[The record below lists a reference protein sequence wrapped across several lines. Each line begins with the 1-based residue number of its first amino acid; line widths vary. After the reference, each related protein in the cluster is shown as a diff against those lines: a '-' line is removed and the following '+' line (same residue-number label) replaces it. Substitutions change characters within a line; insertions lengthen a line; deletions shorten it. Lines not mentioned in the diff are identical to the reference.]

1 MQAKQN
7 LCLLDRRQCKACC
20 SDLLFEQTECFH
32 IRFVCH
38 SLQSVMTMLLASQ
51 LCFAVFLAS
60 LLSTQ
65 AEGNSFPSFI
75 SRHNNNSLAY
85 ESGFIN
91 ITCSWNCTIIDSD
104 FPKYWKTISINDRL
118 IKVVVEYEKKVT
130 EQCARQAPRNLNGN
144 GTEYFNV
151 WLPVLP
157 ETKKP
162 SSFHHAMQGLF
173 KFIFSSHPETHVNIK
188 GVCRLL
194 PLKTVSTEVTSIRND
209 DFLSRFVRSHLADHG
224 LELQSSNCNAEMN
237 DSQPCFDESEED
249 MNSLGGLFSKGNRW
263 SDIVLYSLVFVF
275 IIAFV
280 HYSPAFVCLFSP
292 TVVTE
297 NGFSQIVLEGASPF
311 SVRSVV
317 GNCFPSERDTPSQK
331 AKILFLRIVLPL
343 PFLLLGIFLD
353 HVRNHGDKNSVVP
366 FLYSPVMLILFG
378 CYVVTSIDALFKPTD
393 KSKLCSVCKTI
404 RPDFICNDILPRRLL
419 NHLCLQP
426 LILATS
432 WRSFVTHVVGYCKP
446 RVLFKVPFVV
456 LISSGKM
463 LFAIA
468 AGIFKTS
475 PIVILCN
482 AASPIGSNYRFRLC
496 RYLGLLFITIPAISG
511 AVLILVFDAY
521 CILMALDMAFAL
533 LSSQDSLP
541 YVSLI
546 VLVCYYLW
554 SSYSSFAN
562 KYHDLSLILF
572 KCYKEHRRD
581 RISNSEDV
589 VTADPE
595 AESTENTEST
605 ANPNNKDN
613 VITIPKDLFDMACEK
628 LMPVRESVC
637 ILLLKVILIVCFVFL
652 VFLMIMKS
660 KTGATPQ
667 MKAVLTFFTG
677 SFPKI
682 AEIYIDGARK
692 RQLKTMIIQER
703 APVIV
708 QRYLTG
714 DASYDQEQ
722 DSAEVHTEEVIIVDE
737 NEDSRLI

>member
-1 MQAKQN
+1 
-7 LCLLDRRQCKACC
+7 
-20 SDLLFEQTECFH
+20 
-32 IRFVCH
+32 
-38 SLQSVMTMLLASQ
+38 MLLASQ

-65 AEGNSFPSFI
+65 LEGNSFPSFI
-75 SRHNNNSLAY
+75 SRHSNKSLAY

-91 ITCSWNCTIIDSD
+91 NTCSWNCTIIDSD
-104 FPKYWKTISINDRL
+104 FPKYWKTVSINDRL
-118 IKVVVEYEKKVT
+118 IKVVVEYEKKET
-130 EQCARQAPRNLNGN
+130 EQCARQAPRNFSGN

-157 ETKKP
+157 ETKEP
-162 SSFHHAMQGLF
+162 SSFHHVMQGLF

-194 PLKTVSTEVTSIRND
+194 PLKTVSTEVISIRND
-209 DFLSRFVRSHLADHG
+209 GFLPRFVRSHLADHG
-224 LELQSSNCNAEMN
+224 LELQSGNCNAEMN
-237 DSQPCFDESEED
+237 DSQPCFDESRED
-249 MNSLGGLFSKGNRW
+249 MNSLDGLFSKGNRW

-280 HYSPAFVCLFSP
+280 HYSPAIVCLFFP

-297 NGFSQIVLEGASPF
+297 NGVSQIVLEGASPF
-311 SVRSVV
+311 SFRSVV
-317 GNCFPSERDTPSQK
+317 GNCFHSERDTPWQK
-331 AKILFLRIVLPL
+331 AKILFLRIVLLPL

-366 FLYSPVMLILFG
+366 FLYSPVMLVCFG
-378 CYVVTSIDALFKPTD
+378 CYVANSIDAIFKRTD

-404 RPDFICNDILPRRLL
+404 RPDFTCNDILPRRLL

-426 LILATS
+426 LILVTS
-432 WRSFVTHVVGYCKP
+432 WRSFVTHVVGYCKLP
-446 RVLFKVPFVV
+446 VLFKIPFVF
-456 LISSGKM
+456 LISFGKM
-463 LFAIA
+463 LFAILV
-468 AGIFKTS
+468 GIFKTS

-482 AASPIGSNYRFRLC
+482 AASPIGSNYGSRVCRF
-496 RYLGLLFITIPAISG
+496 LGLFFITIPAIFG
-511 AVLILVFDAY
+511 AVLILVFDAF
-521 CILMALDMAFAL
+521 CILMALDIAFAL
-533 LSSQDSLP
+533 LFSEDSLP

-589 VTADPE
+589 VTADSE
-595 AESTENTEST
+595 AELSKENREST
-605 ANPNNKDN
+605 ASPNSKHN

-628 LMPVRESVC
+628 LMPVRGSVC
-637 ILLLKVILIVCFVFL
+637 ILFLKVILIVCFVFL

-660 KTGATPQ
+660 KAGATPQ

-682 AEIYIDGARK
+682 AEVYFDGARK
-692 RQLKTMIIQER
+692 RQLVAMIIEER

-714 DASYDQEQ
+714 AASYDQEQ
-722 DSAEVHTEEVIIVDE
+722 DSSGIHTEEVIIVDE

>member
-1 MQAKQN
+1 M
-7 LCLLDRRQCKACC
+7 LTRRQCKAWC
-20 SDLLFEQTECFH
+20 SELLFEQTECFH

-60 LLSTQ
+60 LPSTQ
-65 AEGNSFPSFI
+65 AKGD
-75 SRHNNNSLAY
+75 SLAY
-85 ESGFIN
+85 ENGFIN
-91 ITCSWNCTIIDSD
+91 NTCSWNCTIIDSD
-104 FPKYWKTISINDRL
+104 FPKYWKTVSINDRL
-118 IKVVVEYEKKVT
+118 IKVVVEYEKMET
-130 EQCARQAPRNLNGN
+130 EQCARQAPRNLSGN

-151 WLPVLP
+151 WLP
-157 ETKKP
+157 ETKKF
-162 SSFHHAMQGLF
+162 SRFHHAMQGLSN
-173 KFIFSSHPETHVNIK
+173 FIFSSHPETHVSIK

-194 PLKTVSTEVTSIRND
+194 PLKTVSTEVASIRND
-209 DFLSRFVRSHLADHG
+209 GFLPRFVRSHLADHG

-237 DSQPCFDESEED
+237 DSQPCFDESKAD
-249 MNSLGGLFSKGNRW
+249 MDSSDQDGLFSKGNRW

-297 NGFSQIVLEGASPF
+297 NGVSQIVLEGASPF
-311 SVRSVV
+311 SFRSVI
-317 GNCFPSERDTPSQK
+317 GNYFHSERDTPWQK
-331 AKILFLRIVLPL
+331 AKIFFLRIVLLPL

-353 HVRNHGDKNSVVP
+353 HVRNHGDENSVVP
-366 FLYSPVMLILFG
+366 FLYSPVMLYCFG
-378 CYVVTSIDALFKPTD
+378 CYFVTSIDALCKPTD

-426 LILATS
+426 LILVTS
-432 WRSFVTHVVGYCKP
+432 WRSFGTHVVGYCKLP
-446 RVLFKVPFVV
+446 VLFKIPFVV
-456 LISSGKM
+456 LTSSGKM

-482 AASPIGSNYRFRLC
+482 AASPIGSNYGFRVC
-496 RYLGLLFITIPAISG
+496 RYLGLIFITMPAIFG
-511 AVLILVFDAY
+511 AVIILVFDAD
-521 CILMALDMAFAL
+521 CILTALDIAFAL
-533 LSSQDSLP
+533 LFSEDSLP

-554 SSYSSFAN
+554 SSYRSFSN

-581 RISNSEDV
+581 RISNFEDV

-605 ANPNNKDN
+605 PNPNNKDN

-637 ILLLKVILIVCFVFL
+637 ILFLKVILIICFVFL
-652 VFLMIMKS
+652 VFLVIMKS
-660 KTGATPQ
+660 KSGATPQ

-682 AEIYIDGARK
+682 AEVYFDGARK
-692 RQLKTMIIQER
+692 RQLVAMIIKER

-708 QRYLTG
+708 QRYHTG
-714 DASYDQEQ
+714 AASYDQEQ
-722 DSAEVHTEEVIIVDE
+722 DSSGIHTEEVIIVDE
-737 NEDSRLI
+737 NEDSRLLTVNMETS